1 MRSYVRSMAM
11 ATPTS
16 RIASP
21 TFHVPRLLTLNLTRG
36 EGIDRGEVVLDGPRQ
51 IRRDRTS
58 ERSDRKGEE
67 GEVRAR
73 TGTSSSTIYV
83 RNGHLGGETSPD
95 CVVLWTCGV
104 EDSVASCGPS
114 REASLHLEL
123 HARGGLPSQAQA
135 STRSMAWKETMHP
148 RCRKAE

>member
-21 TFHVPRLLTLNLTRG
+21 TFHVPRLLTLNLTQG
-36 EGIDRGEVVLDGPRQ
+36 EGIDRGEVVLDGSRQ

-73 TGTSSSTIYV
+73 TRTSSSAIYG
-83 RNGHLGGETSPD
+83 RNGHLGGRRSD
-95 CVVLWTCGV
+95 GCVGLWTWCV
-104 EDSVASCGPS
+104 EDGVASCGPS
-114 REASLHLEL
+114 REASLHLAM

-135 STRSMAWKETMHP
+135 STRLMA
-148 RCRKAE
+148 